1 MIVNRGNMGEVCV
14 LFVTLLYAPGA
25 SSALRMLKKGM
36 GVEYTQTA
44 MDDNTWKCQAR
55 YTIEESAKKRS
66 RAADK
71 NPTVY
76 TTTGEASIE
85 VSIE

>member
-1 MIVNRGNMGEVCV
+1 MLNGDEEALDG
-14 LFVTLLYAPGA
+14 LGGA
-25 SSALRMLKKGM
+25 TIRMLKKGM

-44 MDDNTWKCQAR
+44 MDDNTWKCRAR

-71 NPTVY
+71 KPYSLHRGSFDRSFHRV
-76 TTTGEASIE
+76 G
-85 VSIE
+85 

>member
-1 MIVNRGNMGEVCV
+1 MLNGDEEALDG
-14 LFVTLLYAPGA
+14 LGGA
-25 SSALRMLKKGM
+25 TIRMLKKGM

-44 MDDNTWKCQAR
+44 MDDNTWKCRAR

-76 TTTGEASIE
+76 TGEASIE

>member
-1 MIVNRGNMGEVCV
+1 MLNGDEEALDG
-14 LFVTLLYAPGA
+14 LGGA
-25 SSALRMLKKGM
+25 TIRKLKKSV
-36 GVEYTQTA
+36 GVEYTQSA
-44 MDDNTWKCQAR
+44 MDDNTWKCRAR

-71 NPTVY
+71 TPTCTVY
-76 TTTGEASIE
+76 TGEASIE

>member
-1 MIVNRGNMGEVCV
+1 MR
-14 LFVTLLYAPGA
+14 
-25 SSALRMLKKGM
+25 LRMLKKGM
-36 GVEYTQTA
+36 GVEYTQTHAQTA
-44 MDDNTWKCQAR
+44 MDDNTWKCRAR
-55 YTIEESAKKRS
+55 CTIEESAKKRS

-76 TTTGEASIE
+76 TGETSIE

>member
-1 MIVNRGNMGEVCV
+1 MGRVDP
-14 LFVTLLYAPGA
+14 AR
-25 SSALRMLKKGM
+25 LRMVVW
-36 GVEYTQTA
+36 VEYTQTA
-44 MDDNTWKCQAR
+44 MDDNTWKCRAR

-76 TTTGEASIE
+76 TGETSIE

>member
-1 MIVNRGNMGEVCV
+1 MLNGDEEALDG
-14 LFVTLLYAPGA
+14 LGGA
-25 SSALRMLKKGM
+25 TIRMLKKGT

-76 TTTGEASIE
+76 TGETSIE

>member
-1 MIVNRGNMGEVCV
+1 MKV
-14 LFVTLLYAPGA
+14 LRT
-25 SSALRMLKKGM
+25 LRMLKKGM

-44 MDDNTWKCQAR
+44 MDDNTWKCRAR

-76 TTTGEASIE
+76 TGEASIE

>member
-1 MIVNRGNMGEVCV
+1 
-14 LFVTLLYAPGA
+14 
-25 SSALRMLKKGM
+25 MLKKGM

-44 MDDNTWKCQAR
+44 MDDNTWKCRAR

-76 TTTGEASIE
+76 TGKASIE

>member
-1 MIVNRGNMGEVCV
+1 MLNGDEEALDG
-14 LFVTLLYAPGA
+14 LGGA
-25 SSALRMLKKGM
+25 TIRMLKKGM
-36 GVEYTQTA
+36 GVKYTQTA

-76 TTTGEASIE
+76 TGEASIE